1 MYPYSKYVRR
11 QNTESKCTS
20 SSVRPFK
27 PKDGSNPSNGGR
39 KPSKD
44 CICSRSR
51 LYVSLQDCGSSN
63 ESRLRTRGPLGTN
76 YPFRVDFPGYASHIT
91 THTRWFPH
99 QCGVRPNTFYDIRGS
114 IRASQE
120 AFSSVLL
127 DMEQVEH
134 LVIGPGGMGFFAL
147 LGAYGNLEHQLV
159 SLKEISGSSA
169 GAILALFLG
178 MGMSSQE
185 ILDAS
190 LDVNIK
196 ELAKYNIKS
205 FVDKYGLIEHSQI
218 KETLVTI
225 CQGDPTFAEL
235 KKKIYIAAFNL
246 NHGKTIYFSKDTHP
260 NMSVIDTVCMS
271 ISVPFL
277 FSSFQW
283 NEELYIDGG
292 TMESYPAAPFL
303 HKPKHKVLVIKLITS
318 NSYTKI
324 TSLKDFVNSLIH
336 FTLKNRQSYDDMFRV
351 LTLDT
356 SHINIFD
363 FNMSNDDKLK
373 LFFMFNYSN

>member
-1 MYPYSKYVRR
+1 MYPCNKYVRR
-11 QNTESKCTS
+11 QNTKSMCTS
-20 SSVRPFK
+20 SSVHSFK
-27 PKDGSNPSNGGR
+27 PMDGSHPSIRGR
-39 KPSKD
+39 KSSKD
-44 CICSRSR
+44 CVCSRPR
-51 LYVSLQDCGSSN
+51 LYVGLQGCRSSN
-63 ESRLRTRGPLGTN
+63 ESCLRTRGPLGTN
-76 YPFRVDFPGYASHIT
+76 YSFRAAFPGYASHTT

-99 QCGVRPNTFYDIRGS
+99 QYGVSPNTLYRIRSS

-127 DMEQVEH
+127 DMEQIEH
-134 LVIGPGGMGFFAL
+134 LVLGPGGMGFFAL

-190 LDVNIK
+190 LGVNIK

-205 FVDKYGLIEHSQI
+205 FVDKYGLIDHSQI

-235 KKKIYIAAFNL
+235 KRKVYIAAFNV

-260 NMSVIDTVCMS
+260 DMSVIDAVCMS

-283 NEELYIDGG
+283 NNELYIDGG
-292 TMESYPAAPFL
+292 TMESYPANPFL
-303 HKPKHKVLVIKLITS
+303 DKPKHKVLVIKLLTS
-318 NSYTKI
+318 NSSTTI

-336 FTLKNRQSYDDMFRV
+336 FTLKNRQSYDTMFHV

-356 SHINIFD
+356 SHVNIFD

-373 LFFMFNYSN
+373 LFFYVQL

>member
-1 MYPYSKYVRR
+1 MLSYHKNVRC
-11 QNTESKCTS
+11 QNTKSMYTS
-20 SSVRPFK
+20 SPIYSFK
-27 PKDGSNPSNGGR
+27 PIYSCHSPIQKRNPTKNR
-39 KPSKD
+39 TF
-44 CICSRSR
+44 SRSC
-51 LYVSLQDCGSSN
+51 LYVSIQDRCLFHEHCS
-63 ESRLRTRGPLGTN
+63 RTRRPTGAN
-76 YPFRVDFPGYASHIT
+76 HSFCVAFPGYSSNTT
-91 THTRWFPH
+91 THTRRIPY
-99 QCGVRPNTFYDIRGS
+99 QRRSSSNSLSRLRNRV
-114 IRASQE
+114 RASQKG
-120 AFSSVLL
+120 FSSVLL
-127 DMEQVEH
+127 DMEHIEH
-134 LVIGPGGMGFFAL
+134 LVLGPGGMGFFAL
-147 LGAYGNLEHQLV
+147 LGAYCRLEHQLV

-178 MGMSSQE
+178 VGMSSQE

-205 FVDKYGLIEHSQI
+205 FVDKYGLIDHSQI

-235 KKKIYIAAFNL
+235 KRKVYIAAFNV

-260 NMSVIDTVCMS
+260 DMSVIDAVCMS

-283 NEELYIDGG
+283 NNELYIDGG
-292 TMESYPAAPFL
+292 TMESYPANPFL
-303 HKPKHKVLVIKLITS
+303 DKPKHKVLVIKLLTS
-318 NSYTKI
+318 NSSTTI

-336 FTLKNRQSYDDMFRV
+336 FTLKNRQSYDTMFHV

-356 SHINIFD
+356 SHVNIFD

-373 LFFMFNYSN
+373 LFFYVQL